1 MLTEIKKKDSKKSK
15 KAADEYVKGDK
26 MDLNQDEISYDDD
39 DDHDDH

>member
-1 MLTEIKKKDSKKSK
+1 MLTEIKKERLEEVQ